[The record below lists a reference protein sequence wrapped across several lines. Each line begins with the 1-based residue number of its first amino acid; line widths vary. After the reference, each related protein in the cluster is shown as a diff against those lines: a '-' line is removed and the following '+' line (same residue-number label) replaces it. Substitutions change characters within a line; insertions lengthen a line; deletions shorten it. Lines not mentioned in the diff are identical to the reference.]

1 LALVTLPAVTLAGTA
16 RRIAAAAAYG
26 GTGLGLLGASAWGV
40 LLLEARLARRAIGL
54 PTTAPPPA
62 DGVYL
67 PGRVVTGA
75 ELGFVVLG
83 DSSAA
88 GLGAED
94 ADETVGALTAAGL
107 AELTDR
113 PVRLTVTAVV
123 GADSRTLLDQL
134 PAALAAGPEVA
145 LVMIG
150 ANDVTHRLRPEES
163 VRYLAEAVTRL
174 RDGGA
179 EVVVGTC
186 PDLGTIEPIPHP
198 LRWVA
203 RHWSRQLASAQTV
216 EVVAAGGRTV
226 SLASILGPE
235 FAAEPGAMFGPDR
248 FHPSRAGYA
257 AAAAALLPSLAVAAG
272 AHGPDDDP
280 ETYGT
285 GYLPVAVAAA
295 RAAVLPGTEVTPAQV
310 AGHDRGPGG
319 RWAQVRWRRRRP
331 LPDVTRVPDESAP
344 QHASA
349 GPVTGAG
356 NPAR

>member
-1 LALVTLPAVTLAGTA
+1 VTLAGTA

-54 PTTAPPPA
+54 PAGQPPAA

-67 PGRVVTGA
+67 PGRPVSGD
-75 ELGFVVLG
+75 ELRYAVLG

-88 GLGAED
+88 GLGADE

-107 AELTDR
+107 AELADR
-113 PVRLTVTAVV
+113 PVRLTVTAAV
-123 GADSRTLLDQL
+123 GADSKTLLDQL
-134 PAALAAGPEVA
+134 PAAVAARPGVA
-145 LVMIG
+145 LIMIG

-174 RDGGA
+174 RAAGA

-203 RHWSRQLASAQTV
+203 RRWSRQLASAQTV

-235 FAAEPGAMFGPDR
+235 FAAEPGSLFSPDR

-272 AHGPDDDP
+272 VHGPDDDP
-280 ETYGT
+280 DTYGE

-295 RAAVLPGTEVTPAQV
+295 RAATHAGAEVTPAQV

-331 LPDVTRVPDESAP
+331 LPGVTRVLPP
-344 QHASA
+344 GVRQ
-349 GPVTGAG
+349 GADDDR
-356 NPAR
+356 A